1 VIFARPVF
9 LYSIPLIIVITIIF
23 QLLNYR
29 RKQNSLNNF
38 LATGRKNQLI
48 MSNKTAEIF
57 KDICLLIAIIFFL
70 IAAAGPASEIQLTS
84 ISGEGIDILMALDI
98 SKSMDAGNPIS
109 KLEVVKKSIN
119 DLLENRK
126 DDRFALIIFSG
137 SGSIISPLTLDHRTI
152 KSVLNNLSTAYTTS
166 SGTSI
171 ISSLIISEKVFERDN
186 QRASVMLLFSD
197 GENFGPDYSD
207 NLQYFQDRK
216 IPIVTIGVGSTEGE
230 PIPTF
235 DNSGKIN
242 GYLIT
247 LQGDTAI
254 TYLEEKTLME
264 LSDITEGIYVY
275 LDQTTRINN
284 TINHFLETFKKKK
297 FKEDV
302 SRLLKYHYEIPL
314 GLAGIFI
321 TISLVLERFRRKKI
335 WTF

>member
-1 VIFARPVF
+1 VIFARPVY
-9 LYSIPLIIVITIIF
+9 LYSIPFIVVITLIF

-29 RKQNSLNNF
+29 RKQKYLNKF
-38 LATGRKNQLI
+38 IATGRKNQLTL
-48 MSNKTAEIF
+48 SNKTAEIF

-70 IAAAGPASEIQLTS
+70 IAAAGPASETQLTS
-84 ISGEGIDILMALDI
+84 IFGEGIDIVIALDI

-109 KLEVVKKSIN
+109 KLEIVKKSIN
-119 DLLENRK
+119 DLIEERK

-171 ISSLIISEKVFERDN
+171 ISSLSVSEKILEEDN
-186 QRASVMLLFSD
+186 QRASVILLFSD

-230 PIPTF
+230 PIPTY
-235 DNSGKIN
+235 DKSGKIN

-254 TYLEEKTLME
+254 TYLEEKNLME
-264 LSDITEGIYVY
+264 ISDVTEGIYVY
-275 LDQTTRINN
+275 LDQATRINN
-284 TINHFLETFKKKK
+284 VINHFLETFKKKK

-302 SRLLKYHYEIPL
+302 SRLLIYHYEIPL
-314 GLAGIFI
+314 GIAGLFI
-321 TISLVLERFRRKKI
+321 IISLILERFRRKKI